1 MIVLVVGGGGRE
13 HAIAWKL
20 SQSTAVT
27 EIFCAPGNGG
37 TARTAKCKNI
47 AVDPADHADVARFC
61 TAAAVDL
68 VVVGPEAP
76 LVAGLGDVL
85 RKADVRVIG
94 PEQAA
99 AQLEGS
105 KAFAKEFMRR
115 YEIPTA
121 RSVIAKSPEEARRAV
136 EELSSG
142 REGAAGVV
150 VKADGLAAGKGVTV
164 AASRAEALAAVD
176 SAMVDRR
183 FGAAGDTLL
192 IEEALTGFEASIIL
206 LTDGNGYLTF
216 PAAKDHKRIGEGDT
230 GPNTGGM
237 GVVAPHPALD
247 PAVTPGLAERIDRE
261 IVGPSVDGIR
271 RRGLGLPRLS
281 LHRHHG
287 DLRRTQGAGVQ
298 RSPRR
303 PGNAGASAPAQRR
316 LRGASPGGRRRE
328 LKSYPRTRLWK
339 EGAACAVVAAS
350 AGYPGSYEK
359 GKEITVPPGLESPL
373 FVAGAELRNGDPE
386 AGLVTSGGRVLTVT
400 GLGADLDAAREAAY
414 RDLKTVEFDGKYSR
428 GDIGLIDSL

>member
-1 MIVLVVGGGGRE
+1 VIVLVVGGGGRE

-20 SQSTAVT
+20 AQSTAVT

-68 VVVGPEAP
+68 VVIGPEAP

-115 YEIPTA
+115 YDIPTA

-136 EELSSG
+136 EELSTG

-261 IVGPSVDGIR
+261 IVQPSVDGIR
-271 RRGLGLPRLS
+271 RQGWAYRGFLFIGIMVTSDGPKVLEYNVRLGDPETQALLPL
-281 LHRHHG
+281 LNG
-287 DLRRTQGAGVQ
+287 DFAELLRAAADG
-298 RSPRR
+298 
-303 PGNAGASAPAQRR
+303 
-316 LRGASPGGRRRE
+316 E

-359 GKEITVPPGLESPL
+359 GKEIAVPPGIESPL

>member
-20 SQSTAVT
+20 AQSTAVT

-68 VVVGPEAP
+68 VVIGPEAP

-136 EELSSG
+136 EELSTG

-237 GVVAPHPALD
+237 GVVAPHPALNA
-247 PAVTPGLAERIDRE
+247 AVTPGLAERIDRD
-261 IVGPSVDGIR
+261 IVQSSVDGICR
-271 RRGLGLPRLS
+271 EGWAYRGFLFIGIMVTSDGPKVLEYNVRLGDPETQALLPL
-281 LHRHHG
+281 LNG
-287 DLRRTQGAGVQ
+287 DFAELLRAAADG
-298 RSPRR
+298 
-303 PGNAGASAPAQRR
+303 
-316 LRGASPGGRRRE
+316 E
-328 LKSYPRTRLWK
+328 LKRYPRTRLWK

-359 GKEITVPPGLESPL
+359 GKEIAVPAGIESPL

-400 GLGADLDAAREAAY
+400 GLGADIDAAREAAY
-414 RDLKTVEFDGKYSR
+414 CDLKTVEFDGKYSR